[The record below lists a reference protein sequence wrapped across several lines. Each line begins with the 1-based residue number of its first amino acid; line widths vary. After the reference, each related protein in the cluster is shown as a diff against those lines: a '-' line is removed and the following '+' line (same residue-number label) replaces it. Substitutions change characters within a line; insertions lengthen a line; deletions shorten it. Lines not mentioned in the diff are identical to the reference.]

1 MKVSRCS
8 TISFVSACYIHVSQ
22 SKKKKKNLIPLVSLV
37 KRPRLSHLCNMVTI
51 CNVFRLLWSHIVVT
65 AVDLCWQPSLLCP
78 TFFSIFF
85 FHQKTYFFTLHHLWN
100 NTDVLRQKHSWNS
113 LRCNAH
119 SHNAFFSSS
128 VALWSQAAILFY
140 NRCFCK
146 TTHLYSRT
154 SSARAL
160 LAFMQFPCWLPT
172 EVSGE
177 IGWASVTT
185 DKPSSLCGHDGKD
198 QGNSVGRQADAF
210 PPLFVPAAMY
220 QTEVPS
226 KQEFH
231 TLLTTWL
238 LSAAAPALINR
249 SSSFHLFL
257 VSFSV
262 TSCLA

>member
-1 MKVSRCS
+1 M
-8 TISFVSACYIHVSQ
+8 
-22 SKKKKKNLIPLVSLV
+22 
-37 KRPRLSHLCNMVTI
+37 
-51 CNVFRLLWSHIVVT
+51 
-65 AVDLCWQPSLLCP
+65 
-78 TFFSIFF
+78 
-85 FHQKTYFFTLHHLWN
+85 
-100 NTDVLRQKHSWNS
+100 LRQKHSWNS

-119 SHNAFFSSS
+119 SHNAFFSSF
-128 VALWSQAAILFY
+128 VALRSQAAILLIFTDISV
-140 NRCFCK
+140 RPHTF
-146 TTHLYSRT
+146 TAGPPQLELYWP
-154 SSARAL
+154 L
-160 LAFMQFPCWLPT
+160 WQFPCRLPT

-231 TLLTTWL
+231 TLLTMWL

>member
-8 TISFVSACYIHVSQ
+8 AISFVSACYTHVSQ
-22 SKKKKKNLIPLVSLV
+22 SKKKKNPDSLVSLV

-65 AVDLCWQPSLLCP
+65 AVDLCWQLSLLCP

-85 FHQKTYFFTLHHLWN
+85 FIKRHISSHYIISEITLMCWGKNTPGILCAVCSFTQCIFFFICCPLVPGSDITDISVRPHTFTAGPPQLELYWPLW
-100 NTDVLRQKHSWNS
+100 
-113 LRCNAH
+113 
-119 SHNAFFSSS
+119 
-128 VALWSQAAILFY
+128 
-140 NRCFCK
+140 
-146 TTHLYSRT
+146 
-154 SSARAL
+154 
-160 LAFMQFPCWLPT
+160 QFPCRLPT

-231 TLLTTWL
+231 TLLTMWL

-262 TSCLA
+262 TSCLS

>member
-1 MKVSRCS
+1 MQCIQAALKPYCGDSCG
-8 TISFVSACYIHVSQ
+8 FV
-22 SKKKKKNLIPLVSLV
+22 L
-37 KRPRLSHLCNMVTI
+37 
-51 CNVFRLLWSHIVVT
+51 T
-65 AVDLCWQPSLLCP
+65 AESIMPN
-78 TFFSIFF
+78 FFFNFF

-113 LRCNAH
+113 LRCMLIH
-119 SHNAFFSSS
+119 TMHFFFFICCPLVPGSDITDIS
-128 VALWSQAAILFY
+128 VRPHTFTAGPPQLELYWPLW
-140 NRCFCK
+140 
-146 TTHLYSRT
+146 
-154 SSARAL
+154 
-160 LAFMQFPCWLPT
+160 QFPCRLPT

-231 TLLTTWL
+231 TLLTMWL

-262 TSCLA
+262 TSCLS

>member
-1 MKVSRCS
+1 MQCIQAALKPYCGDSCGFVLTAESIMPNFFFQFFFFIKRHISSHYIISEITLMCWGKNTPGILCAVCS
-8 TISFVSACYIHVSQ
+8 FTQC
-22 SKKKKKNLIPLVSLV
+22 
-37 KRPRLSHLCNMVTI
+37 
-51 CNVFRLLWSHIVVT
+51 
-65 AVDLCWQPSLLCP
+65 
-78 TFFSIFF
+78 IFF
-85 FHQKTYFFTLHHLWN
+85 FICCPLVPGSDITDISVRPHTFTAGPPQLELYWPLW
-100 NTDVLRQKHSWNS
+100 
-113 LRCNAH
+113 
-119 SHNAFFSSS
+119 
-128 VALWSQAAILFY
+128 
-140 NRCFCK
+140 
-146 TTHLYSRT
+146 
-154 SSARAL
+154 
-160 LAFMQFPCWLPT
+160 QFPCRLPT

-231 TLLTTWL
+231 TLLTMWL

-262 TSCLA
+262 TSCLS